1 MRILLMG
8 LMICFMASQSAFSQT
23 RDLGSFDKLRVSGGI
38 KVNLIKSSDTKADID
53 MERGDYDDLITE
65 VKGDVL
71 TIKFK
76 SKMLNWGNNNGKATI
91 DLYFSNLESIDASA
105 GCSIRGSDAIQAG
118 DMDIDVSSGS
128 TVSVEVEAN
137 DLTVD
142 VSSGATCSLS
152 GSTDELEVDVSSG
165 SSFRGRELASRY
177 ANVDASSGASA
188 TVWATERLVADAS
201 SGATI
206 RYKGNPKKKDIDSG
220 KWSGGSVK
228 QLGGE

>member
-8 LMICFMASQSAFSQT
+8 FMICFMASQTAFSQT
-23 RDLGSFDKLRVSGGI
+23 RDLNSFDKLRVSGGI
-38 KVNLIKSSDTKADID
+38 TVKLIKSNDTKADID
-53 MERGDYDDLITE
+53 MQRGDYDDLITE

-91 DLYFSNLESIDASA
+91 DLYYSSLESIDASA
-105 GCSIRGSDAIQAG
+105 GCTIRGDDVIRSQ

-128 TVSVEVEAN
+128 TVSVEVETG

-152 GSTDELEVDVSSG
+152 GSADDQEVDVSSG
-165 SSFRGRELASRY
+165 ASYRGRELASKY
-177 ANVDASSGASA
+177 TNVDASSGSSA
-188 TVWATERLVADAS
+188 TVWASERLVADAS

-206 RYKGNPKKKDIDSG
+206 RYKGNPKKKDVDSG

-228 QLGGE
+228 QIGGN